1 LCGVVLLQVAS
12 ANAARSDWVLAVKQE
27 CGGFIETLDMHAY
40 VMK

>member
-1 LCGVVLLQVAS
+1 MLSKVA
-12 ANAARSDWVLAVKQE
+12 AAKMADRDWVLAMRQE